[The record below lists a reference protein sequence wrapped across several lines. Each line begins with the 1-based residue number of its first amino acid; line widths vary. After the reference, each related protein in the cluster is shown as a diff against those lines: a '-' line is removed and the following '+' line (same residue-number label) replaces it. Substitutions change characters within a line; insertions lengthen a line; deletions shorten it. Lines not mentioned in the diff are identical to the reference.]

1 MRPTNTRVDDYIN
14 SFEGEK
20 KEWLTTMVTFM
31 RQNFPELQE
40 TIFYQMPA
48 FKFDGQYIAF
58 SVAKDHFSFHT
69 LDFEMIE
76 ELKILLPNAKFGRGS
91 AKIRFTDRA
100 AIPILF
106 EMCRKIIARS
116 STGGAGIKV

>member
-1 MRPTNTRVDDYIN
+1 MKTVDEYVN

-20 KEWLTTMVTFM
+20 KEWLVTFVTFM
-31 RQNFPELQE
+31 RENFPELQE

-48 FKFDGQYIAF
+48 YKFNRSYIAF
-58 SVAKDHFSFHT
+58 SVAKDHFTYHS

-76 ELKILLPNAKFGRGS
+76 ALKSLLPRAKFGKGS
-91 AKIRFTDRA
+91 AKVSYSDRA

-106 EMCRKIIARS
+106 DMSTKIVERS
-116 STGGAGIKV
+116 KAGAA

>member
-1 MRPTNTRVDDYIN
+1 MGPVDEYIN

-20 KEWLTTMVTFM
+20 REWLNTMVTFM
-31 RQNFPELQE
+31 RQNFPDIRES
-40 TIFYQMPA
+40 IFYQMPA
-48 FKFDGQYIAF
+48 FRFDGQYIAF

-76 ELKILLPNAKFGRGS
+76 ELKGRLPKAKFGKGS
-91 AKIRFTDRA
+91 AKIKYSDRA

-106 EMCRKIIARS
+106 DICRKIVDRS
-116 STGGAGIKV
+116 KKGGVGTGTRT